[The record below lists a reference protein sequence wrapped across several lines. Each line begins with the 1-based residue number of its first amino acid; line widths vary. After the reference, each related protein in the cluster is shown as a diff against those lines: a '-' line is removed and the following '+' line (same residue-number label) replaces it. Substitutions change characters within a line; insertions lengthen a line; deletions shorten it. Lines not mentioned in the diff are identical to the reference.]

1 MQIFIFAV
9 GLCVSIMVIYGIFSL
24 VPGEIRA
31 PEKVV
36 YRKANE
42 EIGS

>member
-1 MQIFIFAV
+1 MNLFIFAV

-24 VPGEIRA
+24 VPREIRP
-31 PEKVV
+31 PESVT
-36 YRKANE
+36 YRKAGE